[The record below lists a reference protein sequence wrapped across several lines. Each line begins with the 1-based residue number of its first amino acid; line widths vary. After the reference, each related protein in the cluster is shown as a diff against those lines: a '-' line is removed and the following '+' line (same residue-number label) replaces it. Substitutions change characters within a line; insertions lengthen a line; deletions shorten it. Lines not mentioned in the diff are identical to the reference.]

1 MIIDKLFLFLFF
13 QIIRVIVPLKAAYQ
27 ILDSDSATVGDVL
40 KCFGQLS
47 QHFNGLE
54 REETR
59 VQMDK
64 AIEVHTPTP
73 PPLLLPMYLAV
84 SVYT

>member
-1 MIIDKLFLFLFF
+1 M
-13 QIIRVIVPLKAAYQ
+13 IVPLKAAYQ

-64 AIEVHTPTP
+64 AIEVHT
-73 PPLLLPMYLAV
+73 MHVCEWRNVCVHNSRWIEGWVDEIY
-84 SVYT
+84 SVGLEV